1 MFVLVARIR
10 SQFMYDSRMLRF
22 ATAMHP
28 SRTQWKKVKEMEPTQ
43 NKMSDLEIEVAEEL
57 LTEIL
62 MLAITSSDRLR
73 DSWIKL
79 ADGIAALLPQHKVE
93 RCKEYATYRSRNS

>member
-1 MFVLVARIR
+1 MFVLAARIK
-10 SQFMYDSRMLRF
+10 SQFMYDLRMRRF
-22 ATAMHP
+22 AIVMHP
-28 SRTQWKKVKEMEPTQ
+28 SRTQWRKVKEMEPTQ
-43 NKMSDLEIEVAEEL
+43 NKMSDIEIEVAEEL

-62 MLAITSSDRLR
+62 MLAITASDRLR

-93 RCKEYATYRSRNS
+93 RCKEYATYRSRKS